1 MIQNLHHFFLRVTF
15 SYHRWVFQQLL
26 RIKAFNNQ
34 LIIWFLPYIGL
45 YSLAEFESVV
55 FSSAAVFY
63 KDVVFAFA
71 GLGVTFALA
80 AWTESVLAFAELV
93 APLAAVC

>member
-1 MIQNLHHFFLRVTF
+1 M
-15 SYHRWVFQQLL
+15 
-26 RIKAFNNQ
+26 
-34 LIIWFLPYIGL
+34 
-45 YSLAEFESVV
+45 